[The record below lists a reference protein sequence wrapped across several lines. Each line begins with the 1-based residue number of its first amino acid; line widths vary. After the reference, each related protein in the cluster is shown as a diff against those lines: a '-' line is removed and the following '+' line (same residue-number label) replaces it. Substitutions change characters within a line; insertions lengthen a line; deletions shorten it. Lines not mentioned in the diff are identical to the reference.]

1 LIDIS
6 KNPLLAKV
14 IATRI
19 ELGQIKDSEAMDEMY
34 RQIQKKH
41 TYDDK
46 LQILIGHPD
55 LHRVIKESVKLD
67 AELNEKS
74 KDDHQLDFTNSISAI
89 ITKNLEAC
97 LETRATWIIVEIIEH
112 ENTKNII
119 YPEL

>member
-1 LIDIS
+1 
-6 KNPLLAKV
+6 
-14 IATRI
+14 
-19 ELGQIKDSEAMDEMY
+19 MDEMY

-55 LHRVIKESVKLD
+55 LHRVIKELVKLD
-67 AELNEKS
+67 AELNEKK
-74 KDDHQLDFTNSISAI
+74 KDDHQLDFTNSISSI